1 MDFKKKNLDIVH
13 LKYNFKMI
21 TINKILVR
29 FKVMK
34 NHSKS
39 MSSLIINIVLPCFYK
54 KLAGQFVEIY
64 PKAALIAF
72 YFPFPLAI
80 NTIYFA
86 YIIVLIPIDN
96 ADVG

>member
-1 MDFKKKNLDIVH
+1 M
-13 LKYNFKMI
+13 
-21 TINKILVR
+21 
-29 FKVMK
+29 
-34 NHSKS
+34 
-39 MSSLIINIVLPCFYK
+39 NIVLPCFYK